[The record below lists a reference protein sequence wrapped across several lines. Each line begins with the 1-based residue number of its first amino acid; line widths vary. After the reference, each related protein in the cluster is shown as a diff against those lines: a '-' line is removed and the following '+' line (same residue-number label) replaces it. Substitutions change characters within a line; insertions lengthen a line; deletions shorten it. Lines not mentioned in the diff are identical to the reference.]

1 MPVKSKLEIR
11 RTSVNKAMPALA
23 QKLQKFK
30 DISVKLALSERFQE
44 ALKMCDA
51 GIEMLEA
58 SAEKETETGIKWLAA
73 LHSAKGSTYMA
84 QKNFEGAK
92 GAYEKALELHAM
104 LPRGMEFSYAL
115 DNLAKAYQAVG
126 DIQNSIACKT
136 ASLENLE
143 EFAPNSKDLIAS
155 KYRILARELDNS
167 GRSAEAIEMRRKA
180 QKLEG

>member
-1 MPVKSKLEIR
+1 MS
-11 RTSVNKAMPALA
+11 TLA

-51 GIEMLEA
+51 GIEMVEA
-58 SAEKETETGIKWLAA
+58 SAERETESGIKWLAA

-84 QKNFEGAK
+84 QKNFKSAK
-92 GAYEKALELHAM
+92 EEYEKALEMQAM

-143 EFAPNSKDLIAS
+143 ELAPSSKDLFGKKRGS
-155 KYRILARELDNS
+155 HRN
-167 GRSAEAIEMRRKA
+167 EAKSP
-180 QKLEG
+180 KT

>member
-1 MPVKSKLEIR
+1 MS
-11 RTSVNKAMPALA
+11 TLA

-44 ALKMCDA
+44 ALKMCDV
-51 GIEMLEA
+51 GIEMVEA
-58 SAEKETETGIKWLAA
+58 SAERKTEGGIKWLAA

-84 QKNFEGAK
+84 QKNFKSAK
-92 GAYEKALELHAM
+92 EEYEKALEMQAM

-143 EFAPNSKDLIAS
+143 ELAPNSKDLIAS
-155 KYRILARELDNS
+155 KYRMLARELDNS

-180 QKLEG
+180 QKLEE

>member
-1 MPVKSKLEIR
+1 
-11 RTSVNKAMPALA
+11 MPALA

-73 LHSAKGSTYMA
+73 LHSAKGATYMA
-84 QKNFEGAK
+84 QKNFEDAK

>member
-1 MPVKSKLEIR
+1 MS
-11 RTSVNKAMPALA
+11 TLA

-30 DISVKLALSERFQE
+30 DISVKLTLSERFDE

-58 SAEKETETGIKWLAA
+58 SAEKETESGIKWLAA
-73 LHSAKGSTYMA
+73 LRSAKAAAYMA
-84 QKNFEGAK
+84 QKKFGFAK
-92 GAYEKALELHAM
+92 DEYENALELQAM
-104 LPRGMEFSYAL
+104 LPRGIEFSYAL
-115 DNLAKAYQAVG
+115 DNLAKAYQGLG

-143 EFAPNSKDLIAS
+143 EFAPISKNLIAS
-155 KYRILARELDNS
+155 KYRLLSKELDNS

-180 QKLEG
+180 EKLEE